1 MKRRPRTALR
11 ILKGDNRETLHQ
23 VRAETVQTCVTSPPY
38 WAVRDYDTTPLVFP
52 AMEYRP
58 AIGLPTYHVPAWA
71 GQLGLEPDP
80 WHYIGHL
87 VATFREVRRVLRPD
101 GTLWVNLGDT
111 YYTGA
116 GPAGESP
123 GGGKRG
129 DRHKAAV
136 DHAPKK
142 GRGTHADS
150 PKHKAGAT
158 VTRYTTPNRMPL
170 EGWKPKDLVG
180 IPWMFAKAMQ
190 ADGWTLRSDIVWHKP
205 NPMPGSQKD
214 RPTTAH
220 EYVFLFSKSE
230 RYFYDNEAVKEPVVD
245 AAASSEYHD
254 GKTPTGWNTG
264 DGNHRSLVGRHRTA
278 AERGSFNGKTEAMAP
293 TGRNA
298 FRATRTMREKRDVWT
313 IASRPAG

>member
-111 YYTGA
+111 Y
-116 GPAGESP
+116 
-123 GGGKRG
+123 
-129 DRHKAAV
+129 
-136 DHAPKK
+136 
-142 GRGTHADS
+142 
-150 PKHKAGAT
+150 
-158 VTRYTTPNRMPL
+158 
-170 EGWKPKDLVG
+170 
-180 IPWMFAKAMQ
+180 
-190 ADGWTLRSDIVWHKP
+190 
-205 NPMPGSQKD
+205 
-214 RPTTAH
+214 
-220 EYVFLFSKSE
+220 
-230 RYFYDNEAVKEPVVD
+230 
-245 AAASSEYHD
+245 
-254 GKTPTGWNTG
+254 
-264 DGNHRSLVGRHRTA
+264 
-278 AERGSFNGKTEAMAP
+278 
-293 TGRNA
+293 
-298 FRATRTMREKRDVWT
+298 
-313 IASRPAG
+313 